1 MENVYLMYQKVKA
14 IEVSQLKN
22 ALLSK
27 GGVVYWDDDDAP
39 IVSISKFDTPCDA
52 VITSAEITENDII
65 IFQAYD
71 KECKDV
77 TFTLFTGEIMYGH
90 IDFITSSIE

>member
-27 GGVVYWDDDDAP
+27 GGVVYWNDDDAP

-52 VITSAEITENDII
+52 VITSAKITENDII